1 MVCFVLYSFV
11 CPVHFSFEHVSGKAR
26 TPQKNKKARKS
37 VGCYGGSGLSVVGGG
52 RGINVATLRR
62 YRRTVAQYQ
71 DGKVTQPNGGGFA
84 LSSSLS
90 FPLSLSFLS
99 RTAEAGNSSKF

>member
-62 YRRTVAQYQ
+62 YRRTVAGETILL
-71 DGKVTQPNGGGFA
+71 DGGAISGWKGHPT
-84 LSSSLS
+84 
-90 FPLSLSFLS
+90 
-99 RTAEAGNSSKF
+99 